1 MQDWLTD
8 SELLAM
14 KTIWESGEPLSVQEI
29 MERTNQKYGKQWKVQ
44 TVSTFLGRMV
54 KKGYL
59 KMERKGRVFYYD
71 PLVTEESYR
80 KRELDRQIAFWGDGS
95 LDGLVVSFAKAAR
108 LTEEEKERIRRILD
122 DMD

>member
-59 KMERKGRVFYYD
+59 KMERKGRVF
-71 PLVTEESYR
+71 
-80 KRELDRQIAFWGDGS
+80 
-95 LDGLVVSFAKAAR
+95 
-108 LTEEEKERIRRILD
+108 
-122 DMD
+122 

>member
-59 KMERKGRVFYYD
+59 KMERRGRIFYYD

-95 LDGLVVSFAKAAR
+95 MDRLVASFTKVTR
-108 LTEEEKERIRRILD
+108 LTEEEKERIRRLLD